1 MRRGLIQWGAWTNE
15 VEFRREVFRCFE
27 EENLR
32 LLPES
37 ERTLAERILQLVAML
52 APVPSTTDFFAL
64 AVPVLGTG
72 PINIEQV
79 FRSLELAEL
88 LVGRR
93 DAMRVAPDLFG
104 DFLVFAVCFDQAMKN
119 RSFVHA
125 VRDTFGQQ
133 SPTLLQNLAEA
144 AWVADTSGVGDQEL
158 LAPLIEA
165 EMEAFRAETFHQRA
179 ERLARWQNFGVYL
192 PRQTLALA
200 DLALDLK
207 IAPRDAA
214 LAEWTLAGSQELDT
228 HNYVLGKISPLV
240 APIATYHDEHRDA
253 ALDLL
258 WRLAAERTET
268 RVRMFD
274 SAEPDEAIAQV
285 IGFAAGKPLRVTLNA
300 LDWLQRKL
308 AADGNLRRIE
318 ERPSLLSALLHPC
331 FERFVELSGR
341 EGARFWFGQREVQ
354 LEETRPVRRK
364 ALEIIRQV
372 LSASSW
378 RASLAGI
385 SALKNAIHRIAPS
398 EANRTEDGEAM
409 RERWRP
415 ERLEGLEAIR
425 FALERHDH
433 FLVRYAVLALL
444 RRDVAF
450 EEDAEF
456 KRAARSV
463 ADSIESNLDL
473 RVATTLLETG
483 DFEFLDE
490 GDEGR
495 ISERMHRARERRDE
509 AVRRIATE
517 LIETHAHASGLL
529 SYLAGVSDELRA
541 GHYAPT
547 FYRLFVELTRQAP
560 SRAVELARCILT
572 APRDNGMVFHFLVLI
587 DENPAIDAKAHIE
600 FLRTAARS
608 SHEDLRAAV
617 VGHLTWRADQRP
629 LSEDEKSLLF
639 ERARDPTP
647 CELKLL
653 LAFVRWARGP
663 ALDWAVEVV
672 PSLPVERLAQEHASD
687 LLDALTPEGASPDQL
702 PAPEFVAAVL
712 SRLVAA
718 PEIEADRLFEI
729 TQKYP
734 RQALDFL
741 LARLRFSET
750 AGERYRATSL
760 ALRLALDLRSLA
772 DEPDYPRL
780 CEELWNRALD
790 ADHTR
795 RRDWV
800 WLFQSV
806 VLHEPS
812 GWPARMLVEIKRA
825 DSLARLQQLLDL
837 MHFSGSLVAFRFP
850 EITRAFLQ
858 RADEMGDANGA
869 KRIQRALYAISGP
882 ATRQYT
888 GAELD
893 PDYDYLEVEA
903 LKSAERH
910 RDDPMLGPFYRWV
923 VECEQKDRQW
933 HRDDYTAS
941 MAELEES

>member
-1 MRRGLIQWGAWTNE
+1 
-15 VEFRREVFRCFE
+15 VFRRFE

-37 ERTLAERILQLVAML
+37 EQRLAERLLRLVAML
-52 APVPSTTDFFAL
+52 APVPGTPDFFATAASL
-64 AVPVLGTG
+64 LETG
-72 PINIEQV
+72 SINIEHV

-104 DFLVFAVCFDQAMKN
+104 DFLVYAVCFDQAMKN
-119 RSFVHA
+119 LSFVHA
-125 VRDTFGQQ
+125 VGDTFGQQ

-144 AWVADTSGVGDQEL
+144 AWVAEASGVGDEEL

-165 EMEAFRAETFHQRA
+165 EMEAFRAESFHQRA

-200 DLALDLK
+200 ELALDLK

-214 LAEWTLAGSQELDT
+214 LAEWTLAGSQELDM
-228 HNYVLGKISPLV
+228 HNYVLAKISPLV
-240 APIATYHDEHRDA
+240 SPIATYHDEHRDA
-253 ALDLL
+253 TLDLL

-274 SAEPDEAIAQV
+274 SAEPDEAIARV
-285 IGFAAGKPLRVTLNA
+285 IAFAPGKPVSVILDA

-308 AADGNLRRIE
+308 AAGRNRRRVE
-318 ERPSLLSALLHPC
+318 ERPSLLSAWLHPC

-341 EGARFWFGQREVQ
+341 EGARIWFGHSEVH
-354 LEETRPVRRK
+354 LENTRPIRRK

-378 RASLAGI
+378 RAALAGI
-385 SALKNAIHRIAPS
+385 SALENAIHRIAPS
-398 EANRTEDGEAM
+398 EANRTENGEAM

-415 ERLEGLEAIR
+415 ERLEGLDALR

-433 FLVRYAVLALL
+433 FLVRYAVRALL
-444 RRDVAF
+444 RRDAAF
-450 EEDAEF
+450 EEDPEF
-456 KRAARSV
+456 KRAARSL

-473 RVATTLLETG
+473 RVATTLLNTG
-483 DFEFLDE
+483 DIEFLDE

-495 ISERMHRARERRDE
+495 ISERMQRARERRAE
-509 AVRRIATE
+509 AVRRIAAE
-517 LIETHAHASGLL
+517 LIETHADAAGLL
-529 SYLAGVSDELRA
+529 SYLAGVSAELRA
-541 GHYAPT
+541 GQYTPT
-547 FYRLFVELTRQAP
+547 FHRLFAELAQQAAP
-560 SRAVELARCILT
+560 RAIELARRILT
-572 APRDNGMVFHFLVLI
+572 APPDDGMTTHFLALI
-587 DENPAIDAKAHIE
+587 DENPAIEANDQIE
-600 FLRTAARS
+600 LLRSAARS

-617 VGHLTWRADQRP
+617 VGHLTWHADQRT
-629 LSEDEKSLLF
+629 LTEDEQSLLF
-639 ERARDPTP
+639 ECASDPTP

-653 LAFVRWARGP
+653 LEFVRWAQGP
-663 ALDWAVEVV
+663 ALDWAVQVI
-672 PSLPVERLAQEHASD
+672 SALPLERLAQEHAGE

-702 PAPEFVAAVL
+702 PAPEFVAAVF
-712 SRLVAA
+712 SRLTAA
-718 PEIEADRLFEI
+718 PEIEADRFFEI
-729 TQKYP
+729 TRIYP

-741 LARLRFSET
+741 LARLRFAET
-750 AGERYRATSL
+750 AGERYRATPS

-790 ADHTR
+790 ADQPRH
-795 RRDWV
+795 RDWV

-806 VLHEPS
+806 VLHEHS
-812 GWPARMLVEIKRA
+812 GWPARMLAEIERA
-825 DSLARLQQLLDL
+825 DSQVRLRLLLNL
-837 MHFSGSLVAFRFP
+837 MNFNGSLIAFRFP

-858 RADEMGDANGA
+858 RADEMGEANGA
-869 KRIQRALYAISGP
+869 KRIQGALYAISGP
-882 ATRQYT
+882 ATRGYT

-893 PDYDYLEVEA
+893 ADYDYLEAEA

-910 RDDPMLGPFYRWV
+910 RDDPVLGPLYRWV

-933 HRDDYTAS
+933 HRDAYTAS
-941 MAELEES
+941 MAELEDS